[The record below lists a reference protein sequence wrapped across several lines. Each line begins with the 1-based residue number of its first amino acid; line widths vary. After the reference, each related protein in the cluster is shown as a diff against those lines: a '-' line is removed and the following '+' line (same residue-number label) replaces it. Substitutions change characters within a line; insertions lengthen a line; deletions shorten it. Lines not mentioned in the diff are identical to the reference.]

1 MAAPPRTLS
10 GVDERLRDSVGR
22 DYGPGHIAWREFERK
37 APWPQTVSAS
47 PARAADRLSR
57 TAV

>member
-37 APWPQTVSAS
+37 ALGL
-47 PARAADRLSR
+47 RR
-57 TAV
+57 